1 MSLESHHFYSRDG
14 KACHTQPC
22 KSKTAKNPTRPTT
35 IADARKLGLLPSV
48 SGITG
53 MMANPALDRYKQM
66 RVAEEAYDR
75 PAVGEETKD
84 EYVSYLL
91 DKAQEQTRDAADLG
105 TEIHAILE
113 DWGKGAVVDTSRILT
128 FPSCGLNVPV
138 GDIVDSVARRIGEL
152 GIEPAGH
159 ECVVVNAKHGY
170 AGTTDMPFTK
180 GLTVGILDFKSAK
193 TTPGEPIGPRTT
205 YAMQIAAYIAA
216 YWGGES
222 HEPIK
227 DNALGY
233 NLYISTTEPGRV
245 ELATYTAEQLRQ
257 EWEAFQA
264 CLTLWRHK
272 NKYDPRSK

>member
-1 MSLESHHFYSRDG
+1 VSSESGHWYSSDG

-113 DWGKGAVVDTSRILT
+113 DWGKGVPIDMRRTLT
-128 FPSCGLNVPV
+128 FPSCGLIVPV
-138 GDIVDSVARRIGEL
+138 GDVIGPVAKQISDL
-152 GIEPAGH
+152 GITPVGH
-159 ECVVVNAKHGY
+159 ECVVVNARHGY

-180 GLTVGILDFKSAK
+180 GLTHGILDFKSAK
-193 TTPGEPIGPRTT
+193 TTPGEPIAPRMT

-216 YWGGES
+216 YWGGDS
-222 HEPIK
+222 LQPIGG
-227 DNALGY
+227 NALGY